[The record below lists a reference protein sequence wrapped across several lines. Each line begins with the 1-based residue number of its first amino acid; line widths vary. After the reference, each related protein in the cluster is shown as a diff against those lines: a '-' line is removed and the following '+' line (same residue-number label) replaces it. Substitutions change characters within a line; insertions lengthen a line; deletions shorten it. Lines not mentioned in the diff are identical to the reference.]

1 MLPVSVLALAIA
13 DAVIA
18 IFKLETDWF
27 FFAFERSGI
36 EASESG
42 MWAIPRFEKGVGLEE
57 GAGIGE
63 EKPKGPEFFCRAR
76 RSFKPAK
83 LLKISVGTGW
93 VLLIGDVQSMIRY
106 DNNDNIQ

>member
-1 MLPVSVLALAIA
+1 MLPVSVLTLVIA

-42 MWAIPRFEKGVGLEE
+42 RWAIPRFEKGVE

-106 DNNDNIQ
+106 DNNNNIQ